1 VPLSPLGA
9 AGRINERVTVE
20 MPVKAAM
27 NCPHCRQVFLDSEED
42 HHDPNDLAVAATEAG
57 AARFTGARVD
67 DPALH
72 FKGKTIRDT
81 GVVMLK
87 DNRPRIGVDDPRQIE
102 VVEKN
107 K

>member
-20 MPVKAAM
+20 MLVKAAM
-27 NCPHCRQVFLDSEED
+27 NCPHGSRIFLDSEED
-42 HHDPNDLAVAATEAG
+42 HHDPNHLAVAATEAG
-57 AARFTGARVD
+57 AARFQGARVD

-72 FKGKTIRDT
+72 FKGKTIRAT

-87 DNRPRIGVDDPRQIE
+87 DYRPRIDGDDPGPIE
-102 VVEKN
+102 VG
-107 K
+107 